1 MKQRQKFW
9 FLICGIV
16 LSVNLIVGYRVY
28 SADAAGD
35 DRTAFEKVGV
45 LMRVMHL
52 IRQNYVDESMT
63 DDGDLLYNAID
74 GMVGGLDPFSSFLR
88 PQEFQDMQEST
99 EGQFGG
105 IGVMVSVR
113 EKDLTVVAPMEGSPG
128 GKAGLRSGDR
138 IVEIEG
144 QITRQMSL
152 EDAIHLLKGE
162 PGTNVTITIFRPS
175 TKKRQELTIER
186 AVIKVPS
193 VKYGRVLEKGI
204 GYVRITQFNEPTA
217 DELKKELKSL
227 AGQGVESLIIDVR
240 NNPGGLLNSAVDICS
255 LFLPPK
261 RMVVFTQ
268 GRRPSQKQTFLTV
281 KGPHYTKLKIVILVN
296 GGSASA
302 AEILAGCLQDWG
314 RAILVGEKTFGKGSV
329 QNIIDLP
336 DGSALRL
343 TTAKYYTPSERI
355 IHEKGIEPDVK
366 VEIPEEEWKRLTDEQ
381 EKMWEENRLD
391 LQMDSQIQ
399 RALEILKSYDTFL
412 KAQKSKFKELR
423 PSSAAPAAL

>member
-16 LSVNLIVGYRVY
+16 LFVNLIVGYRVY

-227 AGQGVESLIIDVR
+227 VGQGVESLIIDVR

-261 RMVVFTQ
+261 RLVVFTQ

-366 VEIPEEEWKRLTDEQ
+366 AEIPEEEWKRLTDEQ
-381 EKMWEENRLD
+381 EEMWEENRLD